1 MVKEQMVKKEKI
13 AMLTYKAVNYVGLIF
28 LLTQALIEQPLEI
41 EALQQENKV
50 LKEIVET
57 RNYALEKI
65 VKEMK

>member
-41 EALQQENKV
+41 EAL
-50 LKEIVET
+50 
-57 RNYALEKI
+57 
-65 VKEMK
+65 